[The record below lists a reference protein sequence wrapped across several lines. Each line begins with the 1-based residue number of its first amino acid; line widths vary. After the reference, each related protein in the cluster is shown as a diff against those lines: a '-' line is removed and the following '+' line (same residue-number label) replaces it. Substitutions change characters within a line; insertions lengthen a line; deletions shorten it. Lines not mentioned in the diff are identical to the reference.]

1 MSLTQRRLKSGLRWR
16 TDKPPRRPL
25 WETIKDAM
33 FIIAVLLF
41 ILLVHGWTVEQDLR
55 DKLSQ
60 ERKRTMLAD
69 ARTVSLMN
77 GRGVYDKVENVLYM
91 ADKVIA
97 VPLGEVK

>member
-1 MSLTQRRLKSGLRWR
+1 MLTPRRQKEGLRWR

-69 ARTVSLMN
+69 ARTASLMN
-77 GRGVYDKVENVLYM
+77 GRGLHDKTENTLYLTERVVE
-91 ADKVIA
+91 
-97 VPLGEVK
+97 VPLGEKK

>member
-69 ARTVSLMN
+69 ARTASLMN
-77 GRGVYDKVENVLYM
+77 GRALVDQHEGVAYIPDGKVTAV
-91 ADKVIA
+91 KVR
-97 VPLGEVK
+97 

>member
-16 TDKPPRRPL
+16 TERPPRISLRQ
-25 WETIKDAM
+25 TIKDAAI
-33 FIIAVLLF
+33 IIAVLLF
-41 ILLVHGWTVEQDLR
+41 ILLVHAWTVEQDLQ

-60 ERKRTMLAD
+60 ERKKTMLAN
-69 ARTVSLMN
+69 ARTASLMN

-97 VPLGEVK
+97 VPLGEMK

>member
-1 MSLTQRRLKSGLRWR
+1 MLTTRRQREGLRWR

-60 ERKRTMLAD
+60 ERKRTMLAN
-69 ARTVSLMN
+69 ARTASLMN

-91 ADKVIA
+91 ADKVIT
-97 VPLGEVK
+97 VPLGEMK

>member
-1 MSLTQRRLKSGLRWR
+1 MLTTRRQREGLRWR

-69 ARTVSLMN
+69 ARTASLMN

-97 VPLGEVK
+97 VPLGEMK